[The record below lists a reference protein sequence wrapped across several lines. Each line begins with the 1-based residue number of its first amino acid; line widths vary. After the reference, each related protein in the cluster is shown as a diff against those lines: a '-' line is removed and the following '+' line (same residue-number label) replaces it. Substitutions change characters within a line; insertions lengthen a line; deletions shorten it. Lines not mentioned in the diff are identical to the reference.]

1 MRATLILVSLI
12 ALTSCGPSTSTE
24 SKPAAKPS
32 AASTNE
38 GSLVTAPVDY
48 VSSVIRAGEQAK
60 GTVEIATIQKAIDA
74 FQEAE
79 GRLPA
84 SLDEVAQKSYL
95 NPMPKP
101 PVGKEFAYDAATG
114 KVQLAPAN

>member
-1 MRATLILVSLI
+1 MPSMRATLALVVLV
-12 ALTSCGPSTSTE
+12 ALAGCEQAPLE
-24 SKPAAKPS
+24 SKPSAKP
-32 AASTNE
+32 ASTNE
-38 GSLVTAPVDY
+38 GSVATAPVDY
-48 VSSVIRAGEQAK
+48 ISSVIRAGEHAK

-84 SLDEVAQKSYL
+84 SLDEVVQKSYL
-95 NPMPKP
+95 NPMPRP
-101 PVGKEFAYDAATG
+101 PVGKKFAYDAASG